1 MRDAKGFDKRRS
13 GVNTEHL
20 LRKTGLNLGSP
31 SHLASRLRGNDGK
44 GAFPQARHAREGGHP
59 GHACNKFSCG
69 CKIKRHGITT
79 MRLSGFLLRLLLLL
93 ALFAT
98 GCTKQDSAEQEK
110 LNQEQLAM
118 LLQFE
123 RKVIQVQQAVKSG
136 ILADDSAYLVTA
148 AQTSLEVFDL
158 LDQIKAAFPDA
169 ADLEKSY
176 QDFYAKLLTIVT
188 LFFENRLE
196 RGRATLMELEE
207 SHVFIYGKLRAIMST
222 ATGDGCVPCFSQ

>member
-1 MRDAKGFDKRRS
+1 MRNVTRTAKVYRKAS
-13 GVNTEHL
+13 GVG
-20 LRKTGLNLGSP
+20 RGIF
-31 SHLASRLRGNDGK
+31 AS
-44 GAFPQARHAREGGHP
+44 
-59 GHACNKFSCG
+59 
-69 CKIKRHGITT
+69 
-79 MRLSGFLLRLLLLL
+79 LSALLL
-93 ALFAT
+93 AMTLLGA
-98 GCTKQDSAEQEK
+98 GCTQQDGAEQEK
-110 LNQEQLAM
+110 LDQEQLAM

-136 ILADDSAYLVTA
+136 ILTDDSAYLVMA
-148 AQTSLEVFDL
+148 AQVSLEVFDL

-169 ADLEKSY
+169 AALEKSY